1 MRAALAIAAVALVV
15 VLPAAG
21 STPSARILFD
31 EPHGSSFDL
40 VEIDADATN
49 YLDLTPGDQTFYVG
63 DQDGSWSPDGSRI
76 VFTSHRDSNVST
88 EIYVMDADGS
98 NQQRLTHDGPNAP
111 QNSSPEIF
119 DYAPVSSPTG
129 GTIAYLKSVHGAV
142 DVWLMRPDGSDERPL
157 TADGGVKTGLA
168 WSPDGSQVTWELG
181 GATLALAAA
190 GGVPARL
197 AAGVGLA
204 WSPDAA
210 RFAYVTG
217 EGLWVAR
224 ADGSDPARIAALPAA
239 TQSWS
244 PDGARIAFV
253 GTRIFPELAS
263 PKFGPPARQDVF
275 AVRPDGTD
283 LRRLT
288 GPHGDGYA
296 FGASGQSPTWWP
308 DGSRLFFDS
317 QRQVNEGPTTYVM
330 NADGSC
336 EGRFGQAP
344 IRLQRPVWRPGSQ
357 PGLGPIMCS
366 DLRVMALPSGGY
378 VGPAAL
384 GQASPFRF
392 EIDNDGSE
400 TATGVRVELKSTAN
414 VELLDGNGGTF
425 PCTGPRLD
433 LVCALP
439 LLAPARGL
447 SVSFLVRSPVAG
459 TFPFS
464 LSVSALEPDSDPS
477 TNTLALSTQVL
488 PCDKVGTYG
497 DDILYGTPG
506 PDRICALPGAD
517 RVYGGGGNDYLDA
530 GNGADVVAGGPG
542 RDTIIA
548 KGGNDTI
555 YARDGQKD
563 WIDCGTERDVAIV
576 DRLDVVRRCETVV
589 QPKRR

>member
-1 MRAALAIAAVALVV
+1 MVALLFA
-15 VLPAAG
+15 LPLAAC
-21 STPSARILFD
+21 SARSPNGDCGLTGIA
-31 EPHGSSFDL
+31 PH
-40 VEIDADATN
+40 
-49 YLDLTPGDQTFYVG
+49 
-63 DQDGSWSPDGSRI
+63 
-76 VFTSHRDSNVST
+76 
-88 EIYVMDADGS
+88 
-98 NQQRLTHDGPNAP
+98 
-111 QNSSPEIF
+111 PEIGGELVYTCF
-119 DYAPVSSPTG
+119 DPVNKSEMFLLDVTTG
-129 GTIAYLKSVHGAV
+129 RV
-142 DVWLMRPDGSDERPL
+142 RPL
-157 TADGGVKTGLA
+157 TADHA
-168 WSPDGSQVTWELG
+168 WT
-181 GATLALAAA
+181 T
-190 GGVPARL
+190 
-197 AAGVGLA
+197 
-204 WSPDAA
+204 
-210 RFAYVTG
+210 
-217 EGLWVAR
+217 
-224 ADGSDPARIAALPAA
+224 DPA
-239 TQSWS
+239 WS

-447 SVSFLVRSPVAG
+447 SVSFLVRSPVAS
-459 TFPFS
+459 TAAR
-464 LSVSALEPDSDPS
+464 SATSRSSIGS
-477 TNTLALSTQVL
+477 T
-488 PCDKVGTYG
+488 
-497 DDILYGTPG
+497 
-506 PDRICALPGAD
+506 
-517 RVYGGGGNDYLDA
+517 
-530 GNGADVVAGGPG
+530 
-542 RDTIIA
+542 
-548 KGGNDTI
+548 
-555 YARDGQKD
+555 
-563 WIDCGTERDVAIV
+563 W
-576 DRLDVVRRCETVV
+576 
-589 QPKRR
+589 